1 MSSVMVSVVK
11 REDEAVKQNN
21 KIQLGDL
28 QLQKVTDSRSCYC
41 WVNVIIARSF
51 YFHAIFKEKN
61 GKSH

>member
-1 MSSVMVSVVK
+1 MVSVVK

-21 KIQLGDL
+21 KIHLGDL
-28 QLQKVTDSRSCYC
+28 QLQKVTDSLSCYC
-41 WVNVIIARSF
+41 WVNVIKTHSCF